1 MEKFDDNCEELIILR
16 WFRDKFVSKED
27 IQHYYKIAPIIVS
40 AINELAN
47 NNEIFNYIYENV
59 VSACVTAIK
68 NGDYAFAYRRY
79 KSSVLSLEEQFMRPK
94 LEERLVKVLKIQ
106 SCN

>member
-1 MEKFDDNCEELIILR
+1 MQFC
-16 WFRDKFVSKED
+16 
-27 IQHYYKIAPIIVS
+27 
-40 AINELAN
+40 N
-47 NNEIFNYIYENV
+47 N
-59 VSACVTAIK
+59 ATK